1 MATIV
6 NLDRS
11 ELQRRR
17 RSRALQQAG
26 YRVLE
31 ASHELQAVDFVVSG
45 PVDMIVCG
53 AEQSLPL
60 LGELRWAAPSI
71 PLLCISSSGRVEAGL
86 EQAAIVLENPVST
99 EELVAWVDTELMLHQ
114 AVANL

>member
-31 ASHELQAVDFVVSG
+31 ASNELQAVDFVVSG
-45 PVDMIVCG
+45 PVDLIVCG

-60 LGELRWAAPSI
+60 LGELRWAAPWI
-71 PLLCISSSGRVEAGL
+71 PLICVSSSGRVEAGL
-86 EQAAIVLENPVST
+86 ELAAIVLESPVST